1 MRSCKPKLGA
11 GPREPEPARELPK
24 MNGKIIG
31 IFILVSAAVAG
42 IAMYVL
48 QVYAFYEDV
57 PAEELEIHLTSVAT
71 GELEMI
77 LAEDVQAIDA
87 TSSPLKYRACFTTL
101 HSQAMLT
108 ESFVVYERPEPL
120 TAPGWF
126 ECYSAEDVGQALEN
140 EQAIAYLAQANI
152 HDGVDR
158 VVAIFD
164 DGRAFAW
171 HQLNE
176 KYKD

>member
-1 MRSCKPKLGA
+1 MAERALQHGNGA
-11 GPREPEPARELPK
+11 E

-31 IFILVSAAVAG
+31 MSIVGTAALAG

-48 QVYAFYEDV
+48 QVYAFYEEL
-57 PAEELEIHLTSVAT
+57 PADEQQIHLTLVAT
-71 GELEMI
+71 GELDVI
-77 LAEDVQAIDA
+77 LADDIQAIDA
-87 TSSPLKYRACFTTL
+87 TSSPLKYRACFTTT

-108 ESFVVYERPEPL
+108 ETFVVYDNPDPL

-126 ECYSAEDVGQALEN
+126 ECYDAETVGKTLET
-140 EQAIAYLAQANI
+140 EQAIAYLGQANI

-176 KYKD
+176 KYKN